1 MGMKGFLER
10 PEGVGFWT
18 MMLLSLA
25 FVLYSYLIIQTVDW
39 LLVFVLIIAGGIFRV
54 AWGVFAWRRPLS
66 VPIEKVERISFWV
79 MILLSLGLL
88 TLEYLTA
95 ALFNYYLFY
104 VFVTGLFAYCA
115 VCILLR
121 INAL

>member
-1 MGMKGFLER
+1 MGIKGFLER

-54 AWGVFAWRRPLS
+54 LRLHKVPEFLRGYIGLS
-66 VPIEKVERISFWV
+66 
-79 MILLSLGLL
+79 
-88 TLEYLTA
+88 
-95 ALFNYYLFY
+95 
-104 VFVTGLFAYCA
+104 C
-115 VCILLR
+115 
-121 INAL
+121 